1 MIMNAIRPMNEPQ
14 AVKLTVADYEMLDQ
28 AGAFAQYRKTEL
40 LDGEIV
46 GMNSQ
51 FRPHAYAKSRLA
63 RRLDRALEAIKSH
76 LEVITEASVVMAPV
90 DEPQPD
96 IVLTNAPLDKGPIPL
111 ESVALVIEVSDSTAA
126 FDLGKKA
133 AIYARHAIAEYW
145 VVELQ
150 AGQIHQFWSPSG
162 TEYGEHKAILI
173 GDTIT
178 SITIANLSIATDG
191 VA

>member
-1 MIMNAIRPMNEPQ
+1 MNEPQ
-14 AVKLTVADYEMLDQ
+14 TVKLTVIDYEMLDQ
-28 AGAFAQYRKTEL
+28 AGAFLQYRRTEL

-46 GMNSQ
+46 SMNSQ

-63 RRLDRALEAIKSH
+63 RRLDRALEELQST

-96 IVLTNAPLDKGPIPL
+96 IVLTTAPLDKGPIPL
-111 ESVALVIEVSDSTAA
+111 DSVALVVEVSDSTAA

-133 AIYARHAIAEYW
+133 MIYARHMIPEYW

-150 AGQIHQFWSPSG
+150 AGQIHQFWSPTDTG
-162 TEYGEHKAILI
+162 YGEHKAIII
-173 GDTIT
+173 GDNVA
-178 SITIANLSIATDG
+178 SITIPDLEVATSDIA
-191 VA
+191 

>member
-1 MIMNAIRPMNEPQ
+1 MNEPQ
-14 AVKLTVADYEMLDQ
+14 TVKLTVADYEMLDQ
-28 AGAFAQYRKTEL
+28 AGAFAHYRKTEL

-63 RRLDRALEAIKSH
+63 YRLSIALEAIKSP
-76 LEVITEASVVMAPV
+76 LEAIIEGSVVMAPI

-96 IVLTNAPLDKGPIPL
+96 IVLTNAVLAKGPIPL
-111 ESVALVIEVSDSTAA
+111 DSVALVIEVSDSTAA

-133 AIYARHAIAEYW
+133 SIYARHAIVEYW

-150 AGQIHQFWSPSG
+150 AGLIHQFWSPSEVG
-162 TEYGEHKAILI
+162 FREHKAVVI
-173 GDTIT
+173 GDTVT
-178 SITIANLSIATDG
+178 SITIVDLSIATDG
-191 VA
+191 IA

>member
-1 MIMNAIRPMNEPQ
+1 MNEPQ
-14 AVKLTVADYEMLDQ
+14 TVKLTVADYEMLDQ
-28 AGAFAQYRKTEL
+28 AGAFAHYRKTEL
-40 LDGEIV
+40 LDGAIV

-63 RRLDRALEAIKSH
+63 RRLGNALEAMESV
-76 LEVITEASVVMAPV
+76 LEVITEASVGMAPV

-111 ESVALVIEVSDSTAA
+111 DSVALVIEVSDSTAA

-133 AIYARHAIAEYW
+133 SIYARHSVAEYW

-150 AGQIHQFWSPSG
+150 AGQIHQFWSPSAAD
-162 TEYGEHKAILI
+162 YREHRSVLI
-173 GDTIT
+173 GDTVT
-178 SITIANLSIATDG
+178 SITIADLSIATDG
-191 VA
+191 IA